1 VRVRLAGGRGRDG
14 IKRDAGAGTEEA
26 KKDRE
31 DASGDRP
38 GEAHVHREE
47 ACGLGPECPL
57 GAQGML
63 WGGPH
68 TAPPPPTVP
77 QTTRQSPQ
85 VAFPQPHHG
94 LHPLQGSECW
104 RKTGKPTKIFQTRQ
118 ICGADKSHAG
128 WDEVSVAPRW
138 GGSVRRGLWPQ
149 KNASSPALSGAH
161 CLSHPQKSPRWGVP
175 AVRSRGQAGHWPPG
189 HPCSPAHS
197 PAGACRASQGTGA
210 CPVWGV

>member
-1 VRVRLAGGRGRDG
+1 MLGLELRRLKKIERMRLGTDWERHTSTGKGRLPRAQSAHLGC
-14 IKRDAGAGTEEA
+14 
-26 KKDRE
+26 RE
-31 DASGDRP
+31 
-38 GEAHVHREE
+38 
-47 ACGLGPECPL
+47 C
-57 GAQGML
+57 
-63 WGGPH
+63 WGGHH

-118 ICGADKSHAG
+118 ICGVDKSHAG
-128 WDEVSVAPRW
+128 WDEVLVAPRW

-161 CLSHPQKSPRWGVP
+161 CLSHPQKSPRWG
-175 AVRSRGQAGHWPPG
+175 
-189 HPCSPAHS
+189 
-197 PAGACRASQGTGA
+197 
-210 CPVWGV
+210 CPQ